1 MQLAI
6 LFRANFLTPKKSKT
20 EKSACF
26 YCRFEKRFS
35 KNGKSWQMFQNHRIG
50 EKNAA
55 IAEKVFLL
63 GFIKNSQCGSLGLG

>member
-1 MQLAI
+1 
-6 LFRANFLTPKKSKT
+6 
-20 EKSACF
+20 
-26 YCRFEKRFS
+26 
-35 KNGKSWQMFQNHRIG
+35 MFQNHRIG